1 MTNEELQ
8 NVDKAYIKT
17 NTADVA
23 ELGIWVSKSFID
35 SRRRGETVTL
45 VCQHDFMPDIWVV
58 EHSDGTEGAYAN
70 TELTYS
76 SVTL

>member
-58 EHSDGTEGAYAN
+58 EHSDGTEGRMP
-70 TELTYS
+70 
-76 SVTL
+76 TLN